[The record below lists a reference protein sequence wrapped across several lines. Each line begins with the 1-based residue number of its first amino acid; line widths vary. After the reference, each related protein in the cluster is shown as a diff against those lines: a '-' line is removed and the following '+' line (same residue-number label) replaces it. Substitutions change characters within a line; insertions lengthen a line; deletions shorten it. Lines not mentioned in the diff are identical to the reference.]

1 MAWGSSEQVSMPIGE
16 LCPSHPGWVGGT
28 KNFSDTTFRASRLR
42 SSYCLSLNQMFHETT
57 CIMGIHDDKTSVMG
71 IHDDK
76 TSSSRKR
83 PNRNFSIKQNNHKF
97 TQLRNKDLS
106 SSLDVDLISSLSFI
120 AKTLLDTKVSA
131 TFICGQVEYM
141 I

>member
-1 MAWGSSEQVSMPIGE
+1 
-16 LCPSHPGWVGGT
+16 
-28 KNFSDTTFRASRLR
+28 
-42 SSYCLSLNQMFHETT
+42 
-57 CIMGIHDDKTSVMG
+57 MGIHDDKTSVMG

-106 SSLDVDLISSLSFI
+106 SSLDVVGARAGAALE
-120 AKTLLDTKVSA
+120 AHMT
-131 TFICGQVEYM
+131 
-141 I
+141 

>member
-1 MAWGSSEQVSMPIGE
+1 MGRKISPTLPFEHRV
-16 LCPSHPGWVGGT
+16 V
-28 KNFSDTTFRASRLR
+28 R
-42 SSYCLSLNQMFHETT
+42 SSYCFSLNQMFHETT
-57 CIMGIHDDKTSVMG
+57 CIMG

-106 SSLDVDLISSLSFI
+106 SSLDVHLISSLSFI
-120 AKTLLDTKVSA
+120 AKTLVNTKVSA
-131 TFICGQVEYM
+131 TFICGRVEYM
-141 I
+141 V

>member
-1 MAWGSSEQVSMPIGE
+1 MPNGE

-42 SSYCLSLNQMFHETT
+42 SSYCFSLNQMFHETT
-57 CIMGIHDDKTSVMG
+57 CIMGIHDDKTS
-71 IHDDK
+71 
-76 TSSSRKR
+76 SSRKR
-83 PNRNFSIKQNNHKF
+83 QNGNFSIKQNNHKF

-106 SSLDVDLISSLSFI
+106 SSLDVHLISSLSFI
-120 AKTLLDTKVSA
+120 AKTLVNTKVSA

>member
-1 MAWGSSEQVSMPIGE
+1 
-16 LCPSHPGWVGGT
+16 
-28 KNFSDTTFRASRLR
+28 
-42 SSYCLSLNQMFHETT
+42 
-57 CIMGIHDDKTSVMG
+57 MGIHDDKTSVMV

-106 SSLDVDLISSLSFI
+106 SSLDVDLSAEQLAVPGKKFRPQ
-120 AKTLLDTKVSA
+120 LLKH
-131 TFICGQVEYM
+131 
-141 I
+141 

>member
-1 MAWGSSEQVSMPIGE
+1 
-16 LCPSHPGWVGGT
+16 
-28 KNFSDTTFRASRLR
+28 
-42 SSYCLSLNQMFHETT
+42 
-57 CIMGIHDDKTSVMG
+57 MGIHDDKTSVMG

-120 AKTLLDTKVSA
+120 TKTLLDTKVSA